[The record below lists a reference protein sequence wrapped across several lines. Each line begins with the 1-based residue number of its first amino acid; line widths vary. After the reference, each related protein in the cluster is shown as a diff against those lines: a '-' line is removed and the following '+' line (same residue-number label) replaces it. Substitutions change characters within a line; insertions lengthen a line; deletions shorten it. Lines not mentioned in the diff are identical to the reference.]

1 MYNSAVDSILKDS
14 IKSAIYIDEKAW
26 EPYTEQPNT
35 GDLEVEYSQQIYQR
49 FKDMG
54 ISVAVRAFQSGD
66 VSNQSQRNYF
76 FEKRDLVLLDWKLA
90 GDTGEEHALK
100 LLSDLVKRPH
110 IHFCSIYTSEP
121 DVYSVFDN
129 ILAYFSGL
137 CETDYDII
145 KLDITHIEEQLQSLF
160 PIIKNLSYNR
170 FNKQFVRDTIRELF
184 STQRELLKEVKEIIN
199 DNDLSC
205 SLIKAMY
212 ALDKSLIKSDEPQ
225 SKPTLVA
232 IDQKL
237 IVINNTIIT
246 ILNKEETAP
255 ESIINDF
262 KNHIVGSRDSF
273 VSMLGLEMQNII
285 TQTNSLIDANDIGIT
300 RNALIAHRKQLTEG
314 IPSEL
319 STILYDETIK
329 KILIQN
335 IDLKLKYSSFKLL
348 EKDVLDFIELESN
361 APTSSELTSL
371 NVFYNSIS
379 IKNKKRIDFG
389 DVFKKDEDYYLC
401 INALCDCLRPEKNK
415 WQFFFVK
422 GKPIDIE
429 DALRLGDTAFIS
441 FINNN
446 LIVNWVPLEKHA
458 QGNNDKEDIQILK
471 GFKYKPAYIK
481 PEQYLIESPDIAD
494 GKIKLWK
501 AIQAKKDNLDI
512 EETEIEYVTTIKEN
526 YTQRIANHA
535 FTYPVRVGV
544 DFVGH

>member
-100 LLSDLVKRPH
+100 LLSDIVKRPH

-137 CETDYDII
+137 CETDYDNI